1 MFKKLKLYLDHDE
14 IGMTK
19 DQYLR
24 MVEQTGEEIDWDRIP
39 PDAADFP
46 DFVITAL
53 NIYHSLGQRMYPDI
67 GFVGKDFTNLEL
79 LYKLYHIEELDKEFT
94 FEILLYLES
103 VDIEKSQRRI
113 KAEYDKI
120 KRR

>member
-1 MFKKLKLYLDHDE
+1 
-14 IGMTK
+14 
-19 DQYLR
+19 
-24 MVEQTGEEIDWDRIP
+24 
-39 PDAADFP
+39 
-46 DFVITAL
+46 
-53 NIYHSLGQRMYPDI
+53 MYPDI

-103 VDIEKSQRRI
+103 VDIEKSQRRL

>member
-1 MFKKLKLYLDHDE
+1 MF
-14 IGMTK
+14 
-19 DQYLR
+19 
-24 MVEQTGEEIDWDRIP
+24 
-39 PDAADFP
+39 
-46 DFVITAL
+46 
-53 NIYHSLGQRMYPDI
+53 
-67 GFVGKDFTNLEL
+67 LEL
-79 LYKLYHIEELDKEFT
+79 LYKLYHIEEKDKEFT